1 MCGVHRSHA
10 LVAALQYLR
19 EATRALRVSGRMR
32 KIETTKTG
40 SAYLGRSRTG
50 PHFCQAVFVV
60 EDVKMYKSYTQ
71 QVEIL
76 ADRGMD
82 MGDQKSAVATL
93 RRVNYYRLSGYWYPF
108 RRQAPD
114 GRHDDFYAGT
124 RFSDVVALYEFDAR
138 LRAATFAA
146 LAPVE
151 LAIRALL
158 GHELG
163 RIDPC
168 AHFQSS
174 LLGPTARS
182 GGGYAKWV
190 KRYED
195 ELHRS
200 REDFVEHHH
209 KKYGGKLPVWAATDL
224 LDWGSLT
231 YLYGFAPRGVQNVVA
246 DACGL
251 SAPQLTSWLKSL
263 NLVRNTCG
271 HHGRLFNRVHTIT
284 PKLPKIGR
292 HLDLDAVSED
302 WSRTFGQLTLV
313 QFLSDRLG
321 TGCSRLLPAVVASF
335 PVVQIVPIM
344 HMSVP
349 DGWQDNS
356 PLWA

>member
-1 MCGVHRSHA
+1 M
-10 LVAALQYLR
+10 
-19 EATRALRVSGRMR
+19 RVVGHVRN
-32 KIETTKTG
+32 IDTTKTG
-40 SAYLGRSRTG
+40 SAYFGRSRAG
-50 PHFCQAVFVV
+50 PHFFQAVFVV
-60 EDVKMYKSYTQ
+60 VDVKAYKSCIQ

-82 MGDQKSAVATL
+82 MGDQEFAVATL

-124 RFSDVVALYEFDAR
+124 RFSDVVALYDFDSR

-168 AHFQSS
+168 AHLDSS

-190 KRYED
+190 QRYQE
-195 ELHRS
+195 ELNRS
-200 REDFVEHHH
+200 REDFVDHHH
-209 KKYGGKLPVWAATDL
+209 TKYGGRLPVWAATDL

-231 YLYGFAPRGVQNVVA
+231 YLFGFAPRDVQDVVA

-251 SAPQLTSWLKSL
+251 SAPQLTSWLKAL

-284 PKLPKIGR
+284 PKLPKVGR
-292 HLDLDAVSED
+292 HPDLDAVSAD

-313 QFLSDRLG
+313 QFLSDQLG
-321 TGCSRLLPAVVASF
+321 AGRSRLLPAVVKSF
-335 PVVQIVPIM
+335 PAVQIVPIT
-344 HMSVP
+344 HMGVS

-356 PLWA
+356 ALWV